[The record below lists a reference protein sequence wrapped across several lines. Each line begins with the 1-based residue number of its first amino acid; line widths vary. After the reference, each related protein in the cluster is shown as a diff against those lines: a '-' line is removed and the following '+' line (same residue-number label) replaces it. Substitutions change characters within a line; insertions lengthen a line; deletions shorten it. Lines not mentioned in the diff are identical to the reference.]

1 MFTFHWIDVCIGFAS
16 AVVLQFLVYMLA
28 FRGRCGSDGHR
39 AQKCHDEENDDE
51 NCLEVYG
58 ITVPKYW
65 WSMSKAHKLHCS
77 RTCSRIPE
85 SDCGCAPCCA
95 SDSCGCCCTCSCHAA
110 EGRLPRCGATLC
122 GTLGPKWLRTTYCTL
137 HDPASVG
144 RLTHMVILLS

>member
-39 AQKCHDEENDDE
+39 AQKCHDEENDDD

-85 SDCGCAPCCA
+85 SARACMTKQQVCLHCCQHWFPL
-95 SDSCGCCCTCSCHAA
+95 DSN
-110 EGRLPRCGATLC
+110 PK
-122 GTLGPKWLRTTYCTL
+122 LGSNDDDDTKKI
-137 HDPASVG
+137 D
-144 RLTHMVILLS
+144 